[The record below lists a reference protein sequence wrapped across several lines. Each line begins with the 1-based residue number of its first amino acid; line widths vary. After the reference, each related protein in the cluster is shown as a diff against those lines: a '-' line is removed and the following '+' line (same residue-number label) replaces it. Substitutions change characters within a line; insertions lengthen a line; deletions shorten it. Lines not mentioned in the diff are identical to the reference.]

1 MQEGKGARCMPGARI
16 LLIEDD
22 EVLCNLVKR
31 NLEMRQHEV
40 SIGVDAKSALALLRT
55 HTFDLVLLDI
65 NLPDQTG
72 WEILRT
78 ARKEDLLHLFVP
90 TGGSGSEVL
99 PVVVLSA
106 VRVSPSR
113 LTEFHPLAYLPKPFP
128 MEALLRLAAEAGER
142 RERSAGRTPDTT
154 ETQFRSSPEEELHA

>member
-1 MQEGKGARCMPGARI
+1 MPGARI

-22 EVLCNLVKR
+22 EVLCSLVKR
-31 NLEMRQHEV
+31 NLQMRQHEV

-55 HTFDLVLLDI
+55 HSFDLVLLDI

-78 ARKEDLLHLFVP
+78 ARKEDLLQPF
-90 TGGSGSEVL
+90 TAKEGSGRVL

-142 RERSAGRTPDTT
+142 REKQGDQGRET
-154 ETQFRSSPEEELHA
+154 EEKLFHTSPEEELHA